1 MWITRPNMYIQEA
14 LFMKKPEINISDQP
28 EKALNPDFI
37 TFFQEQ
43 ILALLKERNLL
54 TETQYRR
61 GLILLREGLS

>member
-1 MWITRPNMYIQEA
+1 
-14 LFMKKPEINISDQP
+14 MKKQEISIIAQP
-28 EKALNPDFI
+28 EEALNPDFF

-61 GLILLREGLS
+61 GLILLRERSS

>member
-1 MWITRPNMYIQEA
+1 
-14 LFMKKPEINISDQP
+14 MKKPEINISDQP